1 EARRWPELMAI
12 IEDKVRPFRQ
22 QVNRARH
29 RQFWWQFGETR
40 SGLVK
45 AVKGLRR
52 VLVACIV
59 SNKPSFAFLPANMVF
74 SHKLVVFPLDSFAAF
89 ALLQSRIH
97 DLWARMFSS
106 TMKDDLNYAPA
117 DCFETFPFPPDW
129 TTSPALEAAGQAY
142 YDFRAALMVR
152 NNQGLTATYNRFH
165 DPDETDPDILELRRL
180 HAAMD
185 RAVLDAYGWTDIPT
199 DCEFRLD
206 YEDPEDEDDDPASS
220 PRRKKKPWRFRWPE
234 AVHDEVLA
242 RLLALNQ
249 ERAEAERKLAAPEKK
264 ARPTAAAPRRGR
276 AKKGAAPPA
285 PDLFTSRKP
294 GTGD

>member
-1 EARRWPELMAI
+1 
-12 IEDKVRPFRQ
+12 
-22 QVNRARH
+22 
-29 RQFWWQFGETR
+29 
-40 SGLVK
+40 
-45 AVKGLRR
+45 
-52 VLVACIV
+52 
-59 SNKPSFAFLPANMVF
+59 MVF

-165 DPDETDPDILELRRL
+165 DPDETDPDIIELRRL

-220 PRRKKKPWRFRWPE
+220 PRRKKKPWRYRWPE
-234 AVHDEVLA
+234 SVHDDVLA

-249 ERAEAERKLAAPEKK
+249 ERAEAERKMAAPEKK
-264 ARPTAAAPRRGR
+264 AKPTAAVARRGR
-276 AKKGAAPPA
+276 SKKGAAPPA